1 LLKLCFGKKEI
12 LGEETMIFEHEI
24 PAGSRLYF
32 GESARVKR
40 EIERIASEMLEQE
53 GFEEI
58 ATPVF
63 SYHQH
68 QSIRDNKELIRL
80 SDPQNRE
87 VTLRADSTI
96 DVVRLVTKR
105 LGRTTAQKKWFYIQP
120 VYRYPTQEIN
130 QIGAE
135 WLDGKLSDVLDVTMS
150 IFNKL
155 GISPVLQI
163 SNIQIPVLISLE
175 FGIPLEWFAS
185 MQIEKLLG
193 TKYKWLSELVRVQ
206 SVEQL
211 DSVITN
217 VPELLRPELEKMK
230 ELIEACHCEQ
240 SVLAP
245 LYYAKM
251 RYYDGLFFQCFK
263 NNTPLASG
271 GHFNNDEILAAGFA
285 LYTDA
290 LIEQMTKRTG

>member
-1 LLKLCFGKKEI
+1 
-12 LGEETMIFEHEI
+12 MIFEHEI

-32 GESARVKR
+32 GDSAKVKR
-40 EIERIASEMLEQE
+40 KIEQIASEILERE

-58 ATPVF
+58 VTPLF

-120 VYRYPTQEIN
+120 VFRYPTQEIN

-150 IFNKL
+150 IFKEL
-155 GISPVLQI
+155 EISPVLQI
-163 SNIQIPVLISLE
+163 SNIQIPVIISLE
-175 FGIPLEWFAS
+175 FGIPLEWFAC
-185 MQIEKLLG
+185 MQVEKLLG
-193 TKYKWLSELVRVQ
+193 TKYKWLEELVRVQ
-206 SVEQL
+206 NPQQLESVMP
-211 DSVITN
+211 N
-217 VPELLRPELEKMK
+217 VPEVLRLELEKMR
-230 ELIEACHCEQ
+230 ELIKSVHYENT
-240 SVLAP
+240 VLAP

-290 LIEQMTKRTG
+290 LIEQARRS

>member
-1 LLKLCFGKKEI
+1 
-12 LGEETMIFEHEI
+12 MIFEHEI

-32 GESARVKR
+32 GESARAKR
-40 EIERIASEMLEQE
+40 EIERIASDLLQRE

-58 ATPVF
+58 ATPLF

-68 QSIRDNKELIRL
+68 QSIRDRHELIRL
-80 SDPQNRE
+80 GDPQNRE

-105 LGRTTAQKKWFYIQP
+105 LGRSTGQKKWFYIQP
-120 VYRYPTQEIN
+120 VFRYPTREIN
-130 QIGAE
+130 QVGAE
-135 WLDGKLSDVLDVTMS
+135 WLDGKLADVLDVTMS
-150 IFNKL
+150 LFDALDVK
-155 GISPVLQI
+155 PVLQI
-163 SNIQIPVLISLE
+163 SNIQIPVLISFE

-193 TKYKWLSELVRVQ
+193 TEYAWLGELARVQ
-206 SVEQL
+206 HMEQL
-211 DSVITN
+211 DAVMEH
-217 VPELLRPELEKMK
+217 VPQILRPELEKMK
-230 ELIEACHCEQ
+230 ELTEACQCEQ
-240 SVLAP
+240 CVLSP

-271 GHFNNDEILAAGFA
+271 GHFINDDISAAGFA

-290 LIEQMTKRTG
+290 LIEARLKGNVK

>member
-1 LLKLCFGKKEI
+1 
-12 LGEETMIFEHEI
+12 MIFEHEI

-40 EIERIASEMLEQE
+40 KIEHIASDILENV

-58 ATPVF
+58 VTPLF

-105 LGRTTAQKKWFYIQP
+105 LGRTTAQTKWFYIQP
-120 VYRYPTQEIN
+120 VFRYPTAEIN

-135 WLDGKLSDVLDVTMS
+135 WLDGKLSDLLDVAIS
-150 IFNKL
+150 IFRELN
-155 GISPVLQI
+155 ISPILQI

-193 TKYKWLSELVRVQ
+193 TKYRWLDKLVRVQ
-206 SVEQL
+206 DLKEF
-211 DSVITN
+211 DSVIAN
-217 VPELLRPELEKMK
+217 VPELLRPELKKMK
-230 ELIEACHCEQ
+230 ELMEVHNYKH

-245 LYYAKM
+245 LYYANM

-263 NNTPLASG
+263 NNRPLASG

-290 LIEQMTKRTG
+290 LIEEMRRS

>member
-1 LLKLCFGKKEI
+1 
-12 LGEETMIFEHEI
+12 MIFEHEI

-32 GESARVKR
+32 GKSAKIKR
-40 EIERIASEMLEQE
+40 KVEYVASEILESV

-58 ATPVF
+58 VTPLF

-80 SDPQNRE
+80 SDSQNRE

-105 LGRTTAQKKWFYIQP
+105 LGRTTAQKRWFYIQP
-120 VYRYPTQEIN
+120 VFRYPTIEIN

-135 WLDGKLSDVLDVTMS
+135 WLDGELSDILDVTMS
-150 IFNKL
+150 VFKKL
-155 GISPVLQI
+155 SVNPVLQI
-163 SNIQIPVLISLE
+163 SNIQIPLIISSQ
-175 FGIPLEWFAS
+175 FNIPLEWFAN
-185 MQIEKLLG
+185 MQIEKLLK
-193 TKYKWLSELVRVQ
+193 TEHKWLEKLVRIQ
-206 SVEQL
+206 TLKQL
-211 DSVITN
+211 DSVVSDIPKSLC
-217 VPELLRPELEKMK
+217 VELEKIK
-230 ELIEACHCEQ
+230 ELKRSIHYEHTI
-240 SVLAP
+240 LAP

-263 NNTPLASG
+263 DNTLLASG
-271 GHFNNDEILAAGFA
+271 GHFNNDKIKASGFA

-290 LIEQMTKRTG
+290 LIELIRRN

>member
-1 LLKLCFGKKEI
+1 
-12 LGEETMIFEHEI
+12 MIFEHEI

-40 EIERIASEMLEQE
+40 KIEHIASDILENV

-58 ATPVF
+58 VTPLF

-105 LGRTTAQKKWFYIQP
+105 LGRTTAQTKWFYIQP
-120 VYRYPTQEIN
+120 VFRYPTAEIN

-135 WLDGKLSDVLDVTMS
+135 WLDGKLSDLLDVAMS
-150 IFNKL
+150 IFKEL
-155 GISPVLQI
+155 GINPVLQI
-163 SNIQIPVLISLE
+163 SNIQIPVIISLE
-175 FGIPLEWFAS
+175 FGIPLEWFAC

-193 TKYKWLSELVRVQ
+193 TEYKWLEKLVRVQ
-206 SVEQL
+206 TLDQL
-211 DSVITN
+211 DSVIPN
-217 VPELLRPELEKMK
+217 VPEVLRPELEKMR
-230 ELIEACHCEQ
+230 ELKQ
-240 SVLAP
+240 SIHYEHTVLAP

-251 RYYDGLFFQCFK
+251 RYYDGLFFQYFK

-271 GHFNNDEILAAGFA
+271 GHFNNDEIKASGFA

-290 LIEQMTKRTG
+290 LIEQMSNMNFV

>member
-1 LLKLCFGKKEI
+1 
-12 LGEETMIFEHEI
+12 MIFEHEI

-40 EIERIASEMLEQE
+40 KIEQIASEILERE

-58 ATPVF
+58 VTPLF

-120 VYRYPTQEIN
+120 VFRYPTQEIN

-150 IFNKL
+150 IFKELEIN
-155 GISPVLQI
+155 PVLQI
-163 SNIQIPVLISLE
+163 SNIQIPVIISLE
-175 FGIPLEWFAS
+175 FGIPLEWFAC
-185 MQIEKLLG
+185 MQVEKLLG
-193 TKYKWLSELVRVQ
+193 TKYKWLEELVRVQ
-206 SVEQL
+206 NPQQL
-211 DSVITN
+211 ESVIPN
-217 VPELLRPELEKMK
+217 VPEVLRPELEKMR
-230 ELIEACHCEQ
+230 ELIKSVHYENT
-240 SVLAP
+240 VLAP

-290 LIEQMTKRTG
+290 LIEQARRS

>member
-1 LLKLCFGKKEI
+1 
-12 LGEETMIFEHEI
+12 MIFEHEI

-32 GESARVKR
+32 GSTARRKR
-40 EIERIASEMLEQE
+40 AIERVASDLLEKE

-58 ATPVF
+58 ATPIF

-68 QSIRDNKELIRL
+68 QSVRDTKELIRL
-80 SDPQNRE
+80 SDPMNRE

-105 LGRTTAQKKWFYIQP
+105 LGRSTGQKRWFYIQP
-120 VYRYPTQEIN
+120 VYRYPTEEIH

-135 WLDGKLSDVLDVTMS
+135 CIDGTLTEMLGVTMDL
-150 IFNKL
+150 FDAL
-155 GISPVLQI
+155 EVEPVLQI

-185 MQIEKLLG
+185 MQVEKLLG
-193 TKYKWLSELVRVQ
+193 TEYEWLGKLVKVQ
-206 SVEQL
+206 HLHEL
-211 DSVITN
+211 DSVIAE
-217 VPELLRPELEKMK
+217 VPQLLRPELEKMRDLV
-230 ELIEACHCEQ
+230 ETCRSRQC
-240 SVLAP
+240 VLAP

-263 NNTPLASG
+263 GNTPLASG
-271 GHFNNDEILAAGFA
+271 GHFINDDITAAGFA

-290 LIEQMTKRTG
+290 LIEAKTKGTNG